1 MLLARRCFA
10 LVCFRLCVAMSCF
23 FALLSGC
30 SKVTPTWVLA
40 VCSLDSCLWG
50 CFVSASFCIVLPY
63 FVMNEFQFGK
73 KNGYNVDIKHWS
85 ENCQKT
91 IVTSSSKNHQNKLD
105 TN

>member
-1 MLLARRCFA
+1 
-10 LVCFRLCVAMSCF
+10 
-23 FALLSGC
+23 
-30 SKVTPTWVLA
+30 
-40 VCSLDSCLWG
+40 
-50 CFVSASFCIVLPY
+50 
-63 FVMNEFQFGK
+63 MNEFQFGK